1 MKFTALL
8 VICLFSALCSCG
20 GHSSQVASSLPN
32 EADTLRISHPDIEYD
47 IVIIDPGFQSWF
59 VRHAKPRGHY
69 SQPYLEA
76 RNALWVQE
84 WNLRVGQPQRFGNLY
99 TMHIDYR
106 PGTDYGYEVNY
117 MLFNY
122 LTYFQMETGQRLGS
136 FEPHY

>member
-1 MKFTALL
+1 MKIAVLL
-8 VICLFSALCSCG
+8 FVCIISLLCSCG
-20 GHSSQVASSLPN
+20 SHAPAGTSNAAN
-32 EADTLRISHPDIEYD
+32 EPDTLRISHPDIEYD

-59 VRHAKPRGHY
+59 VRHAKPRGHF
-69 SQPYLEA
+69 SQAYLEA
-76 RNALWVQE
+76 RNALWVHE

-99 TMHIDYR
+99 AMHIDYR

-122 LTYFQMETGQRLGS
+122 LTYFQLETGQRLGS